1 MPTLCS
7 DIMIPMS
14 VAAMQGVR
22 SHKLKNRDYGDEWDS
37 TIKDH
42 WNYEQ
47 FIEDERWRK
56 DWISFDGVVHC
67 PLNDKIYCGI
77 TSFDADIFKIFDRAS
92 GEFVDTDFV
101 NIADPFDAKF
111 HRSMELTRDGGTL
124 YAATALLHDVDHYWD
139 APGGGIFCHDMQTGT
154 TEKLGI
160 PIPQIYIQSIALDEG
175 RGLIYG
181 MHFTPERLSVF
192 DIETGKGRDLGAIG
206 SGYAMGQGENVI
218 LDDDGCGWVGW
229 SQTRAW
235 QNAPGVDSF
244 RLARYSPHEG
254 RIEFFKHGL
263 PRADG
268 AYGFAKLEGL
278 FNLGTGCLYASGD
291 NGSLYRIET
300 HTAAVTYLGTPISN
314 HASRLTAL
322 AMHSD
327 GYAYG
332 ITGRNGACRLLR
344 FDPATD
350 TFELGDAIVD
360 SDGVH
365 MFQCHDVTI
374 TPDGVMFAGEN
385 DNPSRS
391 SYLWEIQ
398 L

>member
-1 MPTLCS
+1 
-7 DIMIPMS
+7 MIDT
-14 VAAMQGVR
+14 AAQGVR
-22 SHKLKNRDYGDEWDS
+22 SHKLKNRDYGDEWGS
-37 TIKDH
+37 AIQDH

-47 FIEDERWRK
+47 FIEDDRWRK

-67 PLNDKIYCGI
+67 PLNNNIYCGI
-77 TSFDADIFKIFDRAS
+77 TSFDADIFKIFDRDS
-92 GEFVDTDFV
+92 GEFIDTDFATV
-101 NIADPFDAKF
+101 ADPYDAKF
-111 HRSMELTRDGGTL
+111 HRSMELTRDAATL

-139 APGGGIFCHDMQTGT
+139 APGGGIFRHDIASGT
-154 TEKLGI
+154 TEKLGV
-160 PIPQIYIQSIALDEG
+160 PIPHVYIQSIALDED

-192 DIETGKGRDLGAIG
+192 DVEKGTGRDLGAIG
-206 SGYAMGQGENVI
+206 SGYAMGQGENIV
-218 LDDDGCGWVGW
+218 LDDAGCAWMGW

-235 QNAPGVDSF
+235 QNTAGVDSQ
-244 RLARYSPHEG
+244 RLCKYDPAQD

-268 AYGFAKLEGL
+268 AYGYAKVEGL

-291 NGSLYRIET
+291 NGSLYRVAAA
-300 HTAAVTYLGTPISN
+300 TADAVYLGTPIPD
-314 HASRLTAL
+314 HASRLTSL

-344 FDPATD
+344 FDPGTD
-350 TFELGDAIVD
+350 TFELGDPILDADDVP
-360 SDGVH
+360 

-385 DNPSRS
+385 DHPRRS
-391 SYLWEIQ
+391 SYLWEIA